1 VSKEHSAFLHGRYIL
16 ESVMMAHELVHCIHK
31 SKEPRVIIKL
41 DYEKSYDRVNT
52 EFLIEILELR
62 SFGERW
68 RGWISKLVMCG
79 SVSVGVNGEES
90 DPFKTGKGLRQGDLL
105 SPILFNL
112 VADVLTKMLYRATDA
127 GLVSGY

>member
-16 ESVMMAHELVHCIHK
+16 ESVVIAHELVHCIHK

-41 DYEKSYDRVNT
+41 DYEKAYDRVST

-90 DPFKTGKGLRQGDLL
+90 DLLRPERALGKGIFYPL
-105 SPILFNL
+105 SF
-112 VADVLTKMLYRATDA
+112 LT
-127 GLVSGY
+127 